1 MNISNWLKESNHDKH
16 LIAGFIIF
24 IISLLL
30 SYSLTKNDYAT
41 LIISNFVVAA
51 CMATAE
57 YKDKLYGG
65 KFDWEDILAGMIPS
79 IIADILYLVILFIK

>member
-1 MNISNWLKESNHDKH
+1 MNISNWLKESNHNKH
-16 LIAGFIIF
+16 LIAGLIILT
-24 IISLLL
+24 ISLLL
-30 SYSLTKNDYAT
+30 VYTLTKNDYAT

>member
-1 MNISNWLKESNHDKH
+1 MNISNWLKESNHNKH
-16 LIAGFIIF
+16 LIAGLIILT
-24 IISLLL
+24 ISLLL
-30 SYSLTKNDYAT
+30 VYTLTKNDYAT
-41 LIISNFVVAA
+41 LLISNFVVAA

>member
-1 MNISNWLKESNHDKH
+1 MDISNWLKESNHNKH
-16 LIAGFIIF
+16 LIAGLIIL

-30 SYSLTKNDYAT
+30 VYTLTKNDYAT

-51 CMATAE
+51 CMSTAE

-65 KFDWEDILAGMIPS
+65 KFDWEDILAGMITPV
-79 IIADILYLVILFIK
+79 IADILYLVILFIK

>member
-1 MNISNWLKESNHDKH
+1 MNISNWLKESNHNKH
-16 LIAGFIIF
+16 LIAGLIILT
-24 IISLLL
+24 ISLLL
-30 SYSLTKNDYAT
+30 VYTLTKNDYAT

-65 KFDWEDILAGMIPS
+65 KFDWEDILAGMTPS